1 MIDDPAP
8 GGGAAAWSTSSK
20 QPHAPKKD
28 DFAGQ
33 SNSANAHIFGLP
45 TTRIRQLEP
54 VGVRI
59 PEAVAFT
66 GLSRSRLFQMMAEG
80 TLRRVKHGRVTL
92 IPVADLRALI
102 TGTD

>member
-1 MIDDPAP
+1 MA
-8 GGGAAAWSTSSK
+8 
-20 QPHAPKKD
+20 
-28 DFAGQ
+28 
-33 SNSANAHIFGLP
+33 
-45 TTRIRQLEP
+45 
-54 VGVRI
+54 VRI
-59 PEAVAFT
+59 PEAVAFS

>member
-1 MIDDPAP
+1 MISDPAP
-8 GGGAAAWSTSSK
+8 GGGAAARSTSPK

-33 SNSANAHIFGLP
+33 SNSANAHIFGAAA
-45 TTRIRQLEP
+45 TRIRQLEP
-54 VGVRI
+54 MAVRI
-59 PEAVAFT
+59 PEAVAFS
-66 GLSRSRLFQMMAEG
+66 GLSRSRLFQMMAAG
-80 TLRRVKHGRVTL
+80 ALRRVKHGRVTL

>member
-1 MIDDPAP
+1 M
-8 GGGAAAWSTSSK
+8 
-20 QPHAPKKD
+20 
-28 DFAGQ
+28 
-33 SNSANAHIFGLP
+33 
-45 TTRIRQLEP
+45 
-54 VGVRI
+54 RI

-80 TLRRVKHGRVTL
+80 TIRRIKCGRVTL